1 MNNTESENP
10 IDVILIGAG
19 IMSATLGTLLKE
31 LQPDW
36 NIKIFERL
44 DGVAQESSDAW
55 NNAGTGH
62 SALCELNYTPEQA
75 DGNIDVSKAIKIIE
89 QFEQS
94 KQFWASLTDQGMI
107 ADPSEFIRSVPHMSF
122 VIGNKDIEFLRKRY
136 AALQQHSLFKDM
148 CFSEDKEQI
157 AKWIPL
163 MMQSRQ
169 SDEPLAVTYSEL
181 GTDVNYGALTRILMK
196 NLINQGAE
204 LNLQHEVVDLKR
216 HNQHWQLSVK
226 DLRTHSL
233 RNVRARFVFIGAGGG
248 SLKLLQ
254 KSQIEESKGYGGFPV
269 SGEWL
274 VCKNPDVVRQH
285 NAKVYGKASVGAPPM
300 SVPHLDKRVIDGQD
314 ALLFGPF
321 AGFTTKFLKNG
332 NFTDLFKTLN
342 INNILPMLTV
352 GMHNISL
359 EYYLMQQV
367 TLSFADRMQ
376 ELRTFYPEA
385 KDEDWHLDIAGN
397 RVQVIKKDAQKGGV
411 LQFGTELVKS
421 ADGTLAALLGA
432 SPGASTSVSIML
444 ELLQHCFADQVA
456 NEWSQKLLQWIPS
469 YGQKLENNPE
479 LVQQIRQWTIKSL
492 RLQNPAEQLAPQSAA
507 VE

>member
-1 MNNTESENP
+1 MHNTDNESP
-10 IDVILIGAG
+10 FDVILIGAG

-44 DGVAQESSDAW
+44 DGIAKESSDAW

-75 DGNIDVSKAIKIIE
+75 EGNIDVSKAIKIIE
-89 QFEQS
+89 QFELS
-94 KQFWASLTDQGMI
+94 KQFWASLTDKGMI
-107 ADPSEFIRSVPHMSF
+107 ADPSKFIRSVPHMSF
-122 VIGNKDIEFLRKRY
+122 VTGAKDIEFLRKRV
-136 AALQQHSLFKDM
+136 AALQQHNLFKDM
-148 CFSEDKEQI
+148 HLSEDKDQI
-157 AKWIPL
+157 AKWVPL
-163 MMQSRQ
+163 MVQGRQ
-169 SDEPLAVTYSEL
+169 SNEPIAVTYSKL
-181 GTDVNYGALTRILMK
+181 GTDVNYGALTRILID

-204 LNLQHEVVDLKR
+204 LHLQHEVIDLKR
-216 HNQHWQLSVK
+216 NDKLWQLSVK
-226 DLRTHSL
+226 DRCTNTLHNL
-233 RNVRARFVFIGAGGG
+233 CARFVFIGAGGG

-254 KSQIEESKGYGGFPV
+254 KSHIEESKGYGGFPV
-269 SGEWL
+269 SGQWL
-274 VCKNPDVVRQH
+274 VCKNPDVVQQH

-300 SVPHLDKRVIDGQD
+300 SVPHLDKRVIDGKD

-332 NFTDLFKTLN
+332 AFTDLFNTLN
-342 INNILPMLTV
+342 IDNILPMLTV

-359 EYYLMQQV
+359 EFYLMQQV
-367 TLSFADRMQ
+367 TLSFADRMKQ
-376 ELRTFYPEA
+376 LRTFYPEA

-397 RVQVIKKDAQKGGV
+397 RVQVIKKDPQKGGT

-444 ELLQHCFADQVA
+444 ELLQHCFADKVA

-479 LVQQIRQWTIKSL
+479 LLQHIRNWTIQSL
-492 RLQNPAEQLAPQSAA
+492 RLQPSANQ
-507 VE
+507 